1 MVKRQFP
8 LFQHKELDRFFAIE
22 HNYDTI
28 SNKYLVSNRGHMASV
43 LIFWIINI
51 ETLVFDQY
59 KITKLSYYA
68 PKWYE

>member
-43 LIFWIINI
+43 LIF
-51 ETLVFDQY
+51 
-59 KITKLSYYA
+59 
-68 PKWYE
+68 